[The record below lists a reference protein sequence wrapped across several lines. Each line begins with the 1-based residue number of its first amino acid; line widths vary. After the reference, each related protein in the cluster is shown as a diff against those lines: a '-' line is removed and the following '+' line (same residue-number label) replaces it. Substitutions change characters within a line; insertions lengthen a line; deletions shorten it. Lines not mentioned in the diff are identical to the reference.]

1 MRWKWIAGTVF
12 FLIIALMAA
21 IYVFLYTFDYN
32 RLKPRIA
39 RMVKDATGRELNIG
53 GEIDLAIGLFPALVV
68 TDITFANA
76 SWGSQRQM
84 IKMDKLQA
92 QVRLLPLLTRDVQL
106 KRIAFAGVAVLLE
119 PNRTDRG
126 IGNFLL
132 MKTRPRAQRRLR

>member
-32 RLKPRIA
+32 KLKPRIA

-76 SWGSQRQM
+76 SWGSQPQM

-92 QVRLLPLLTRDVQL
+92 QVRLLPLLTKDVEL
-106 KRIAFAGVAVLLE
+106 SKIALAGVAVLLE
-119 PNRTDRG
+119 TKPDGQGNWEFPADESAAKERRG
-126 IGNFLL
+126 V
-132 MKTRPRAQRRLR
+132 